1 MVQEYLAHP
10 SKVVTLE
17 GFALVHLPFG
27 FVP

>member
-1 MVQEYLAHP
+1 MVQEYLDHP

-17 GFALVHLPFG
+17 GFGLVHLPFD